1 MRKNSTLKLWDL
13 LSKEEY
19 YSFDKYLNNITSIKK
34 VEPKIQTI
42 KNILAYA
49 SSTRTVKMKN
59 TTDKFLFSL
68 N

>member
-1 MRKNSTLKLWDL
+1 MSKNSTLKLWDL

-19 YSFDKYLNNITSIKK
+19 YSFDKIMNNITSLKK
-34 VEPKIQTI
+34 VEPKKETI

-49 SSTRTVKMKN
+49 STVRAVKMKS
-59 TTDKFLFSL
+59 DDRFLISL